1 METQIQLPTSNP
13 RSSRLRRT
21 AQWADVRRRGMGMWA
36 YALNRVTGIGL
47 VVYLYLHL
55 VVLSL
60 LAGGPAMWD
69 PFVNLARS
77 PLFLALDVILIA
89 GWLIHGLNGIR
100 VTLTGMGFGTR
111 RQKSLFVGLMLLA
124 GIGTVVMGIMVFG
137 S

>member
-1 METQIQLPTSNP
+1 
-13 RSSRLRRT
+13 LRRT
-21 AQWADVRRRGMGMWA
+21 AQWADVRKRGMGKWA
-36 YALNRVTGIGL
+36 YTLNRVTGIGL

-60 LAGGPAMWD
+60 LAGGPEMWD
-69 PFVNLARS
+69 PFINLARS

-100 VTLTGMGFGTR
+100 VTLTGLGFGTR
-111 RQKSLFVGLMLLA
+111 SQKSLFVGLMLIA
-124 GIGTVVMGIMVFG
+124 AIGTVVMGIMVFR

>member
-1 METQIQLPTSNP
+1 METQLQ
-13 RSSRLRRT
+13 RSKLRRT
-21 AQWADVRRRGMGMWA
+21 AQWADVRRRGVGMWA
-36 YALNRVTGIGL
+36 YTLNRVTGVGL

-55 VVLSL
+55 VVLSM
-60 LAGGPAMWD
+60 LAGGPDMWD
-69 PFVNLARS
+69 PFVELARS

-100 VTLTGMGFGTR
+100 VTLTGLGFGTR
-111 RQKSLFVGLMLLA
+111 YQKNLFVGLMLVA

>member
-1 METQIQLPTSNP
+1 
-13 RSSRLRRT
+13 
-21 AQWADVRRRGMGMWA
+21 MWA
-36 YALNRVTGIGL
+36 YTLNRVTGIGL

-55 VVLSL
+55 IVLSM
-60 LAGGPAMWD
+60 LAGGPDMWD

-100 VTLTGMGFGTR
+100 VTLTGLGFGTR
-111 RQKSLFVGLMLLA
+111 SQKSLFVGLMLIA

>member
-1 METQIQLPTSNP
+1 METQLQ
-13 RSSRLRRT
+13 RSKLRRT

-36 YALNRVTGIGL
+36 YTLNRVTGVGL

-55 VVLSL
+55 VVLSM
-60 LAGGPAMWD
+60 LAGGPDMWD
-69 PFVNLARS
+69 PFVELARS

-100 VTLTGMGFGTR
+100 VTLTGLGFGTR
-111 RQKSLFVGLMLLA
+111 YQKNLFVGLMLVA